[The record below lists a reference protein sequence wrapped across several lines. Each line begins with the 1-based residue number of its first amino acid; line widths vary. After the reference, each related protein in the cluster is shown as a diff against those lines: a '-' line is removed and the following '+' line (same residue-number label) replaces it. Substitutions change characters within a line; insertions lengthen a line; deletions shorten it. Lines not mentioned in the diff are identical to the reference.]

1 MLYLIKQ
8 YQRTIDS
15 QTPRLPLLHTK
26 RVSILDWYLKA
37 TSELAREEL
46 SWSSKMNILSY
57 STVTQ

>member
-15 QTPRLPLLHTK
+15 QTPRLPRLHTK
-26 RVSILDWYLKA
+26 RVSILDWYFTA

-46 SWSSKMNILSY
+46 SWSSKINILSY